1 MSKQDCKIVS
11 FAASVFNTFCPN
23 QRLNEQTD
31 EYCLVLE
38 RYAKK
43 KKTTR
48 DIVSISFLSYSAS
61 HSTMFMWDLKAIKRG
76 ITKTI
81 HGKGLILSPQVH
93 F

>member
-48 DIVSISFLSYSAS
+48 DIVSISSLIFSLSFN
-61 HSTMFMWDLKAIKRG
+61 MFMWDLKAIKRG